1 MIRTRSALHVT
12 TTATIALVL
21 SLTACTPAAPTNPA
35 SQDAATPTSVAT
47 GEAAARTPTL
57 AAAAVV
63 TATAAVTGTA
73 PAELP
78 AGASPPTLADLG
90 VADPA
95 AGAFEAV
102 AVHPVA
108 GPAGRPL
115 WVAHTTGARGYDP
128 GGPHVVAVLDRASD
142 TWRLVDRMEL
152 GADVKAASATPD
164 PDAYFGPDYLAPDG
178 VAAAAVEPT
187 HLWLTVDGGVGAH
200 GGSFALLSFDGAKLT
215 LEAHA
220 SNGFPGVGRVEDLN
234 GDGVGEVILDRTDAY
249 VFCYACGVRA
259 ASVDVLKWRDG
270 HLTSVTLRPLAD
282 GANATD
288 VRLALDAVSGG
299 FWDAAYGLLHGAIQ
313 SDPFRQQFFGPR
325 TPTNA
330 TVVPSAGWDILM
342 DDLLVIEANW
352 KARTVLNRDDAP
364 YPLLQHVFVGDWSGA
379 VEPLRSIAPDR
390 LFAPDSPL
398 VAGTPAEG
406 NVAALAERIAD
417 AAGAALQYGPK
428 LANAPY
434 PLHWRAADSTFLR
447 GWSAWLAAPGDA
459 AARADI
465 AEAAALAPDDPLYTA
480 SAAWIAQQP

>member
-1 MIRTRSALHVT
+1 MFPTRCALP
-12 TTATIALVL
+12 ATLAVALALSIA
-21 SLTACTPAAPTNPA
+21 ACTPAAPTSPA

-73 PAELP
+73 PADSPP
-78 AGASPPTLADLG
+78 APPRRPSPTSASPTRP
-90 VADPA
+90 PA
-95 AGAFEAV
+95 RSSPSPSAV
-102 AVHPVA
+102 TAR
-108 GPAGRPL
+108 PAGRCGSRTRPAHAATTPAARTSSPSSTAPPTHGASSTAWSSAPTRRPL
-115 WVAHTTGARGYDP
+115 RP
-128 GGPHVVAVLDRASD
+128 P
-142 TWRLVDRMEL
+142 
-152 GADVKAASATPD
+152 PD

-187 HLWLTVDGGVGAH
+187 HLWLTVDSGVGAH
-200 GGSFALLSFDGAKLT
+200 GGSFALLSFDGTKLT

-220 SNGFPGVGRVEDLN
+220 SNGFPGVGRVEDLD

-259 ASVDVLKWRDG
+259 ASVDVLKWTGDR
-270 HLTSVTLRPLAD
+270 LRPIELQAVAGD
-282 GANATD
+282 ENAGY
-288 VRLALDAVSGG
+288 ALDAVAGG
-299 FWDAAYGLLHGAIQ
+299 FWEPAAALAQLALQSLDSTPPSAVDAARKTHH
-313 SDPFRQQFFGPR
+313 
-325 TPTNA
+325 
-330 TVVPSAGWDILM
+330 
-342 DDLLVIEANW
+342 DLLDDQAIRADNYTEIKANRD
-352 KARTVLNRDDAP
+352 ARAALMHDDAP
-364 YPLLQHVFVGDWSGA
+364 YPLLQHVFFGDWSGA
-379 VEPLRSIAPDR
+379 VEPLRSIPPDR
-390 LFAPDSPL
+390 LFASDSPL
-398 VAGTPAEG
+398 VAGTAAEG
-406 NVAALAERIAD
+406 NVEALAERIAD
-417 AAGAALQYGPK
+417 AAGAALRYGPK

>member
-1 MIRTRSALHVT
+1 MIRTRSTLHVT

-35 SQDAATPTSVAT
+35 SQDAATPTSAAT

-95 AGAFEAV
+95 AGASESV
-102 AVHPVA
+102 AVHPVV

-128 GGPHVVAVLDRASD
+128 GGPHVVAVLDRAD
-142 TWRLVDRMEL
+142 DAWRLVDRMEL
-152 GADVKAASATPD
+152 GADAKAASATPD

-200 GGSFALLSFDGAKLT
+200 GGSFALLSFDGTKLT

-220 SNGFPGVGRVEDLN
+220 SNGFPGVGRVEDLD

-249 VFCYACGVRA
+249 VFCYACGVREP
-259 ASVDVLKWRDG
+259 SIEVLKWDG
-270 HLTSVTLRPLAD
+270 NRLTSVELPRSGDGD
-282 GANATD
+282 GAASI
-288 VRLALDAVSGG
+288 RQALDAARGG
-299 FWDAAYGLLHGAIQ
+299 YWQLAYRRLL
-313 SDPFRQQFFGPR
+313 D
-325 TPTNA
+325 
-330 TVVPSAGWDILM
+330 VPGIRS
-342 DDLLVIEANW
+342 DLLLDLPVPRATPDYSNKDRGILVYDLLMVIKVNMTVREALAHDN
-352 KARTVLNRDDAP
+352 AA
-364 YPLLQHVFVGDWSGA
+364 YPLLQRVFLGDWHGA
-379 VEPLRSIAPDR
+379 VEPLRAVPPER
-390 LFAPDSPL
+390 LFAADSPL
-398 VAGTPAEG
+398 IAGTPAEG
-406 NVAALAERIAD
+406 NVPALAERIANT
-417 AAGAALQYGPK
+417 AGNALLYGAK
-428 LANAPY
+428 LPSNYPERDPAPV
-434 PLHWRAADSTFLR
+434 HFLR